1 MYELKN
7 ELWVEIEIL
16 LRNNKAYVNL
26 DNEKIHQHIRT
37 K

>member
-16 LRNNKAYVNL
+16 LRNNKVLCGLGQRKDTSTYK
-26 DNEKIHQHIRT
+26 D
-37 K
+37 